1 MSKKKQH
8 GTPEEEL
15 EQIAPTPESEPAQT
29 SACQDSAVEEKKEE
43 NPLLSELNAEKEKYI
58 RLYAEYDNFR
68 KRSQKERDA
77 IFADVR
83 SDTII
88 KILPVYDNLA
98 RALSVECSDAAFYK
112 GVEMTMTQLKAIFEK
127 LGVVPIEAVGKKFD
141 PALHNA
147 VMHVE
152 DETRGEGEIVEE
164 FEKGFKLGDKVIRF
178 SMVKVA
184 N

>member
-8 GTPEEEL
+8 GAPEEEL

-29 SACQDSAVEEKKEE
+29 SAGQDSAAEEKEEE

-127 LGVVPIEAVGKKFD
+127 LGVVPIEAVGQKFD

>member
-1 MSKKKQH
+1 MSKKKQNN
-8 GTPEEEL
+8 TPEDEFEL
-15 EQIAPTPESEPAQT
+15 TAGTAENTEYSAQET
-29 SACQDSAVEEKKEE
+29 SQPSDQAGAAE
-43 NPLLSELNAEKEKYI
+43 NPLIAELNAEKEKYM

-83 SDTII
+83 GDTII
-88 KILPVYDNLA
+88 KILPIYDNLA
-98 RALSVECSDAAFYK
+98 RALSMECSDAAFYK
-112 GVEMTMTQLKAIFEK
+112 GVEMTMAQLKSIFDK
-127 LGVVPIEAVGKKFD
+127 LGIVEIEAVGKKFD

-147 VMHVE
+147 VMHIE
-152 DETRGEGEIVEE
+152 DENYGDGEIVEE
-164 FEKGFKLGDKVIRF
+164 FEKGFKFGDKVIRF